1 MDAEQEFRRGGNRVL
16 CVNKKERWDK
26 DNEWGRSKISWK
38 LTQKEV
44 SSSVR
49 GILSFRLFFQLFSFL
64 WECL

>member
-38 LTQKEV
+38 
-44 SSSVR
+44 
-49 GILSFRLFFQLFSFL
+49 
-64 WECL
+64 